1 MSAVASVYLS
11 CVAVVVASLLLGA
24 ALMHACGHKI
34 TWVAGPVGNAALLV
48 LVAIAIRLPGGW
60 ITALVVV
67 IAAAIC
73 ALVVLRS
80 ERPSARSIVEAGL
93 VAIAVLAL
101 LSLPFLV
108 AGHYGPLGVIVDPD
122 LGFHVAYAE
131 RLHAGGG
138 GAPPLWPGAYP
149 TGLEAVAGLFSGSLH
164 GAEEALVGAADA
176 APVLSGLAALTLLG
190 RSPLGIRVLGA
201 CAVGLPY
208 LSAAFLSEASLK
220 EPEMAMFVLGL
231 ALASA
236 QAPGPR
242 GLRSAAAIPLV
253 VLAAGAYLVL
263 GTGGLIYPVAIVGAR
278 LLIGPARR
286 LPALLGDPRTR
297 RVVIASGLLL
307 CVVVAG
313 AAYAIR
319 SGALP
324 FAIGSRNPRPGGNFA
339 RGLPLT
345 EMFGVW
351 LGHDFRFPAESSL
364 LAPAVIV
371 LALALFAA
379 GVVAQIRARDE
390 TLLVPLAA
398 VMVIV
403 AGAEVTVIAYDA
415 GKAMVI
421 AGPLIVLS
429 ALAPLAASLRIRAP
443 SRAALAGN
451 GAILLL
457 GLAVLW
463 TGSYALRYAGVD
475 SWTFEDQ
482 LATFA
487 PTIGQD
493 TALFLGVDDWL
504 LADLPHAQLAAAHRY
519 AVHAL
524 PVPARPQKGQAPP
537 FDFDTEPAA
546 GLNLFR
552 FVITSATLDQSQP
565 PGNFRPVRATA
576 DFILWQRGGP
586 TQPREVLGEH
596 TQPGAVLDCHS
607 GLGAQLAGEPGVA
620 AIEPPPQA
628 ASAWQAFGLPL
639 TMFGGYGYSG
649 PSSVVTAALRVPA
662 GRWQLSL
669 DYQSMATFEL
679 SAGTRRFTVPARL
692 EPLGQLIP
700 VGYVDS
706 TGAPIAIRYVTP
718 GSPLTI
724 GLTGVLSHPL
734 VAVRAGQRDRL
745 VPIRDACGRYVDW
758 YRVTASS

>member
-1 MSAVASVYLS
+1 MASVYLS
-11 CVAVVVASLLLGA
+11 CACVVVASLLLGA
-24 ALMHACGHKI
+24 ALMHACGQKI

-48 LVAIAIRLPGGW
+48 LMAIAIRLPGAW

-67 IAAAIC
+67 IAAVIC

-80 ERPSARSIVEAGL
+80 ERPSARSMIEAGL

-122 LGFHVAYAE
+122 LGFHVAFAE
-131 RLHAGGG
+131 RLHSGGG
-138 GAPPLWPGAYP
+138 PALWPGVYP
-149 TGLEAVAGLFSGSLH
+149 TGLEALAGVFSGSLH
-164 GAEEALVGAADA
+164 GAEEALIGAAVA
-176 APVLSGLAALTLLG
+176 APVLSALAALTLLG
-190 RSPLGIRVLGA
+190 RAPLGIRLLGA

-208 LSAAFLSEASLK
+208 LSASFLSEASLK
-220 EPEMAMFVLGL
+220 EPEMSVLVLGL

-236 QAPGPR
+236 NARGPR
-242 GLRSAAAIPLV
+242 GLRSAAAIPLL

-263 GTGGLIYPVAIVGAR
+263 GTGGLIYPIAIVGAR
-278 LLIGPARR
+278 LLMGPARR

-297 RVVIASGLLL
+297 RVVVASGLLL
-307 CVVVAG
+307 CVVVVG
-313 AAYAIR
+313 GAYAIR

-324 FAIGSRNPRPGGNFA
+324 FAIGSRDPRPGGNFA
-339 RGLPLT
+339 RELPLT

-351 LGHDFRFPAESSL
+351 LGRDFRFPAESSL
-364 LAPAVIV
+364 LAPALIV
-371 LALALFAA
+371 LALAVFAA
-379 GVVAQIRARDE
+379 GVIAQIRARDE
-390 TLLVPLAA
+390 TLLVPLVA
-398 VMVIV
+398 VLAIVI
-403 AGAEVTVIAYDA
+403 GAHFTVIAYDS

-429 ALAPLAASLRIRAP
+429 ALAPLAAPLRIRVL
-443 SRAALAGN
+443 SRAALAGD
-451 GAILLL
+451 GAIVLLA
-457 GLAVLW
+457 LAVLW

-482 LATFA
+482 LAAFA
-487 PTIGQD
+487 PTVGQN

-504 LADLPHAQLAAAHRY
+504 LADLPHARLAGAHRY

-524 PVPARPQKGQAPP
+524 PVPAPPQKGKTPP

-546 GLNLFR
+546 GLNRFR
-552 FVITSATLDQSQP
+552 FVITSGTLDQSQP
-565 PGNFRPVRATA
+565 PANFRPVRATA
-576 DFILWQRGGP
+576 DFILWQRNGP
-586 TQPREVLGEH
+586 TQPRQVLDEH
-596 TQPGAVLDCHS
+596 SQPGAVLDCHS
-607 GLGAQLAGEPGVA
+607 GLGAQLAGDAGVA
-620 AIEPPPQA
+620 AIEPPPQF

-639 TMFGGYGYSG
+639 AMFGGYGYSG
-649 PSSVVTAALRVPA
+649 PSSVVTAVLRVPP

-669 DYQSMATFEL
+669 DYQSPATFEL
-679 SAGTRRFTVPARL
+679 SAGPRRFTLPARL
-692 EPLGQLIP
+692 EPLGQLNP

-718 GSPLTI
+718 GSPLTD
-724 GLTGVLSHPL
+724 GLTGVLSHPP

-745 VPIRDACGRYVDW
+745 VPLREACGRYLDW
-758 YRVTASS
+758 YRVTG